1 MWIRVRI
8 SQNQGENERP
18 PEGLVSRASTPKEP
32 GHLQFL
38 NRHKSWHDNLIPGTC
53 NEGHAT
59 NIDTTVEKKC
69 PISQGN
75 MLGPHLILLAKES
88 DRDEGDAGDEEEDLE
103 EDEEVEQVD
112 GGLRQLKR
120 SPLRPRHHLKLENTF
135 YILMNNL
142 Y

>member
-1 MWIRVRI
+1 
-8 SQNQGENERP
+8 
-18 PEGLVSRASTPKEP
+18 
-32 GHLQFL
+32 
-38 NRHKSWHDNLIPGTC
+38 
-53 NEGHAT
+53 
-59 NIDTTVEKKC
+59 
-69 PISQGN
+69 

-103 EDEEVEQVD
+103 EDEEVEQVN

-142 Y
+142 YFPPFFFFLNRSKYKSMTTRSEKSTGTQAYKHTQAQAGLSTPHHFLPSSPSYFHLLLLL